1 MHAIRRIQN
10 LAVRSNNIGSL
21 AREPARQA
29 TSARDMLRAAE
40 AHRDAASEGLRAA
53 ALHDRRG
60 ERALSL
66 SALAELLAP
75 QADHLRHLSIAQPLP
90 PEDPLRDLVRRRL
103 ASAGHVQA
111 MITAGGTL
119 LRAYA
124 PSQVAEE
131 APVLGDEWTRRLFGE
146 ARTLLHLLAAD
157 PGQPARTRAALL
169 AASTPECLLPL
180 MGVEDLPT
188 DVRLEAGR
196 WRLRQAPQAL
206 RVPEWLALRLLAQPK
221 SGAAVALQTLEHL
234 RWLDADLMM
243 ACGAMLSELAQ
254 LQGRALAAAARL
266 PGLGLADPLAH
277 YHLALPS
284 ETLPHLDSVLREGGE
299 WLVAGALST
308 CRSQEA
314 EQRALGL
321 GDPPNNRM
329 LCLQSPSV
337 MAGPVRGLR
346 FDIFHPPEAAPRDE
360 VLLMPGQRFRVCE
373 IGVTSL
379 THEGG
384 DPLAVKHFR
393 LDKEG
398 EVAGTSVP
406 GALQPGHDPVL
417 QAWSLA
423 SEL

>member
-1 MHAIRRIQN
+1 MHAIRRIQT
-10 LAVRSNNIGSL
+10 LAVRSNNLGAL
-21 AREPARQA
+21 AREPARYA
-29 TSARDMLRAAE
+29 TSATDVLRAAE
-40 AHRDAASEGLRAA
+40 AHLDAATEGLRAA
-53 ALHDRRG
+53 SQHDRRG
-60 ERALSL
+60 ARAQSL
-66 SALAELLAP
+66 SALAESLAP
-75 QADHLRHLSIAQPLP
+75 QADRLRHLSIALPLP

-111 MITAGGTL
+111 MVSAGATL

-124 PSQVAEE
+124 PSQFAEE
-131 APVLGDEWTRRLFGE
+131 APILGDEWTRRLFGE

-157 PGQPARTRAALL
+157 PAQHVRTRAALV

-180 MGVEDLPT
+180 IGVEDLPT

-206 RVPEWLALRLLAQPK
+206 RVPEWLALRLLAHPE
-221 SGAAVALQTLEHL
+221 SGAAIALRTLEHL
-234 RWLDADLMM
+234 RWLDADLMV
-243 ACGAMLSELAQ
+243 ACGALLSELAQ
-254 LQGRALAAAARL
+254 LQGRALATAAGL

-284 ETLPHLDSVLREGGE
+284 ETLPHLASVLREGGE
-299 WLVAGALST
+299 WLVGGALST
-308 CRSQEA
+308 CRSQETV
-314 EQRALGL
+314 QRELGM

-346 FDIFHPPEAAPRDE
+346 FDIFHPPEAAARDE

-373 IGVTSL
+373 IGVISL
-379 THEGG
+379 TRECG
-384 DPLAVKHFR
+384 DPLTVKHFR
-393 LDKEG
+393 LDKAG
-398 EVAGTSVP
+398 DVAGTSVP
-406 GALQPGHDPVL
+406 GALQAAHDPVL
-417 QAWSLA
+417 RAWSLA

>member
-1 MHAIRRIQN
+1 MHAIRRIQT
-10 LAVRSNNIGSL
+10 LAVRSNNIGNL
-21 AREPARQA
+21 AREPARYA
-29 TSARDMLRAAE
+29 TSASDMLRAVE
-40 AHRDAASEGLRAA
+40 THLDAATEGLRAA
-53 ALHDRRG
+53 ALQDRRG

-66 SALAELLAP
+66 SALAESLAP
-75 QADHLRHLSIAQPLP
+75 QADRLRHLSIAQPLP

-111 MITAGGTL
+111 MVSAGATL

-124 PSQVAEE
+124 PSQFAEE
-131 APVLGDEWTRRLFGE
+131 APILDDEWTRRLFGE

-157 PGQPARTRAALL
+157 PGRHVRTRAALV

-180 MGVEDLPT
+180 IGVEDLPT

-206 RVPEWLALRLLAQPK
+206 RVPEWLALRLLAHPE
-221 SGAAVALQTLEHL
+221 SGAAIALRTLEHL
-234 RWLDADLMM
+234 RWLDADLMV
-243 ACGAMLSELAQ
+243 ACGALLSEIAQ

-266 PGLGLADPLAH
+266 PGLGLADPQAR

-284 ETLPHLDSVLREGGE
+284 ETLPHLESVLREGGE
-299 WLVAGALST
+299 WLIGGALST

-314 EQRALGL
+314 VQRELGM

-329 LCLQSPSV
+329 LCLHSPSV

-379 THEGG
+379 TREGG

-393 LDKEG
+393 LDKTG

-406 GALQPGHDPVL
+406 GAMQPGHDPVL
-417 QAWSLA
+417 RAWSLA